1 MALVVLTL
9 SVIMAMSWYVS
20 DKGRVNLK
28 DEIVV
33 RKGTEQML
41 ARELGTAEA
50 TSAENTLKYTEL
62 EIRRS
67 KEQAKYEKALETKDK
82 EKELTLTA
90 KEDMAQQLRGA
101 EARLKADQPIF
112 ENDNLIKKVKGA
124 RSSLAN
130 ARRLPVSTEGGAKKL
145 DTRIRNVEKTLR
157 EAERVLEEAKDNRL
171 ATELLISQEKTMT
184 IASLEGDTNWA
195 KRVLAQERKDSRLSL
210 ENFQQEIRS
219 TNQREL
225 KRQVIDL
232 EERFISF
239 KDSKKSIEGRWSNA
253 MTALVKMD
261 ETAKRIEDGLMASL
275 EQNAEYEAGGGTPIE
290 GLGQLRAEMEI
301 LRLAREDMHTVMGDI
316 KGTIDES
323 VESESELM
331 MAKTADVSETLNRLM
346 IEAKF
351 HGMEAPP
358 EEYAD
363 LIESLNIDISSDDT
377 EELDKKL
384 ESLNILSNYLVRAGN
399 TKRSDYGISPPPTE
413 FDEYLTNKLDFDIYI
428 VQQGDTLWDIA
439 SDKQVYGDPYMWPLL
454 YKYNV
459 ARVDDPN
466 IIEPKLKL
474 VVKKQPQSIEVESEL
489 KRARTSTLGEYRL
502 YNERWLKELCRP

>member
-1 MALVVLTL
+1 MTFVVLAI
-9 SVIMAMSWYVS
+9 SFIMAMSWYVS
-20 DKGRVNLK
+20 DKSQVNLK
-28 DEIVV
+28 DEIVI

-41 ARELGTAEA
+41 ARELGTAQA
-50 TSAENTLKYTEL
+50 KSAESTLMFTEL
-62 EIRRS
+62 ELQRS
-67 KEQAKYEKALETKDK
+67 EEQVDFEKKLEAKDK
-82 EKELTLTA
+82 EKELTLTTSQML
-90 KEDMAQQLRGA
+90 EQRLIGA

-112 ENDNLIKKVKGA
+112 ENDNLIRKVKGA
-124 RSSLAN
+124 RASLAN
-130 ARRLPVSTEGGAKKL
+130 ARRLPTSTESSAKRL

-157 EAERVLEEAKDNRL
+157 EAERVLEDAKDNRL

-184 IASLEGDTNWA
+184 IASLGGEANWA
-195 KRVLAQERKDSRLSL
+195 QQILAKERTDSRLSL

-225 KRQVIDL
+225 KRQVLDL

-253 MTALVKMD
+253 MTALIKMD

-275 EQNAEYEAGGGTPIE
+275 EQGAEYEAGGGDPIE
-290 GLGQLRAEMEI
+290 GLVKLRSEMES
-301 LRLAREDMHTVMGDI
+301 LKLARQNMHTVMGDI
-316 KGTIDES
+316 KVTIDRS

-331 MAKTADVSETLNRLM
+331 MAETSDVLDTLNRLM

-358 EEYAD
+358 EEYAG
-363 LIESLNIDISSDDT
+363 LIESLSVGIDSDDP
-377 EELDKKL
+377 EILDKKL
-384 ESLNILSNYLVRAGN
+384 EELNLLTNYLVRAGGKKS
-399 TKRSDYGISPPPTE
+399 TRDGMLRPPTE

-439 SDKQVYGDPYMWPLL
+439 SDKKIYGDPYMWPML

-466 IIEPKLKL
+466 IIEPQLKL
-474 VVKKQPQSIEVESEL
+474 VVKKQPQNVEVEDTLE
-489 KRARTSTLGEYRL
+489 RARTSTLGEYRL
-502 YNERWLKELCRP
+502 YNEEWLKELCRP